1 MRERSTLRR
10 KTAVKVFGAS
20 KLRRTQASE
29 CLTGSLYFL
38 ELTASISLPCAH
50 AARALTKKK
59 KLPSREKKTDIAK
72 STAAVKPFNGL
83 SITKESKQRSALSWE
98 ENTKCGRTDCVEGG
112 LFSPVFT

>member
-1 MRERSTLRR
+1 MLGEKSEYRGQKSEY
-10 KTAVKVFGAS
+10 AS
-20 KLRRTQASE
+20 VGLCFSA
-29 CLTGSLYFL
+29 LTC
-38 ELTASISLPCAH
+38 SILLPCAH